1 MRFWLVLSGLVF
13 SAAHAG
19 AAEVIESR
27 FQVEITEG
35 DELVVSQQPVVPLLA
50 DVACYNWYVRFAPR
64 TGELAFV
71 ERLVLPGLAA
81 SWDPE
86 DGDTTTEIVVDP
98 DGLGVT
104 SSFTTAP
111 DAEGWVTGGWCV
123 AEGDPLGE
131 HVISVEVDGAP
142 VGSWPFKVVPAADYV
157 APADAAPEATAA
169 APSDRSGG

>member
-1 MRFWLVLSGLVF
+1 MRFWLVLSGLMF
-13 SAAHAG
+13 STAHAG

-27 FQVEITEG
+27 FQVEITRDG
-35 DELVVSQQPVVPLLA
+35 GLVVSEEPVVPLLP
-50 DVACYNWYVRFAPR
+50 DLACYNWYVRFAAG

-86 DGDTTTEIVVDP
+86 DGDSTTQIVVDP